1 MNPLV
6 YDNAE
11 RIFVTSGRLAAL
23 KKERDRC
30 ASLYAERRSQWE
42 ISYSQ
47 EAWLYTYGRGRTIH
61 RNRTSV
67 DGILIGE
74 NCNGAST

>member
-1 MNPLV
+1 MKPLV

-11 RIFVTSGRLAAL
+11 RIFVTAERLAAL
-23 KKERDRC
+23 KERDRC
-30 ASLYAERRSQWE
+30 ARWYAERRSQWE

-47 EAWLYTYGRGRTIH
+47 EAWLYTYGRGKTIH
-61 RNRTSV
+61 RNRTRV

-74 NCNGAST
+74 NCTGVST

>member
-1 MNPLV
+1 MKPLV

-11 RIFVTSGRLAAL
+11 RKFVTAERLAAL

-30 ASLYAERRSQWE
+30 AKWYAERRSQWV

-47 EAWLYTYGRGRTIH
+47 EAWLYTYGCGRTIH
-61 RNRTSV
+61 RNRTRL
-67 DGILIGE
+67 DGILIGG